1 MMNEVMW
8 AAGMTTV
15 TQCYSVRGLDVVAGL
30 NIASTIT
37 NLFNIVYLQ
46 LGSCISIVVGQY
58 LGAGKLKEAKDADDK
73 MIVFSVFCCVIMAAL
88 MFVVGGFFPG
98 IYNTSEEIKGLATQ
112 FIAVSA
118 IIMPFCAFSHA
129 SYFTLRSGG
138 KTGGNVFVVPCLPG
152 DRGTCS
158 LSAGTLYRAGDRKHL
173 FPGAGYGD
181 DQGHHR
187 LLHGEE

>member
-58 LGAGKLKEAKDADDK
+58 LGAGKLKEAKDADNK
-73 MIVFSVFCCVIMAAL
+73 MIVFSVFCCTIMAAL
-88 MFVVGGFFPG
+88 MLLVGGLSRIF
-98 IYNTSEEIKGLATQ
+98 TTQ
-112 FIAVSA
+112 RMKSRVWPQIL
-118 IIMPFCAFSHA
+118 
-129 SYFTLRSGG
+129 LR
-138 KTGGNVFVVPCLPG
+138 
-152 DRGTCS
+152 
-158 LSAGTLYRAGDRKHL
+158 YR
-173 FPGAGYGD
+173 
-181 DQGHHR
+181 R
-187 LLHGEE
+187 LLCHFARFHMRHILPCVQAERHWLHFCLTLFLHG

>member
-1 MMNEVMW
+1 MKAILIKGFPLMMNEVLW

-58 LGAGKLKEAKDADDK
+58 LGAGKLEDAKDADNK

-88 MFVVGGFFPG
+88 MFVVGGFFR
-98 IYNTSEEIKGLATQ
+98 
-112 FIAVSA
+112 V
-118 IIMPFCAFSHA
+118 
-129 SYFTLRSGG
+129 FTIPRRRSG
-138 KTGGNVFVVPCLPG
+138 NWLPVLLRYRPSSCPSAPSAMRRILPCVPVV
-152 DRGTCS
+152 R
-158 LSAGTLYRAGDRKHL
+158 RW
-173 FPGAGYGD
+173 
-181 DQGHHR
+181 
-187 LLHGEE
+187 

>member
-1 MMNEVMW
+1 MNEVLW

-58 LGAGKLKEAKDADDK
+58 LGAGKLEDAKDADNK

-88 MFVVGGFFPG
+88 MFVVGGF
-98 IYNTSEEIKGLATQ
+98 SR
-112 FIAVSA
+112 V
-118 IIMPFCAFSHA
+118 
-129 SYFTLRSGG
+129 FTIPRRRSG
-138 KTGGNVFVVPCLPG
+138 TGYQFYCGI
-152 DRGTCS
+152 
-158 LSAGTLYRAGDRKHL
+158 
-173 FPGAGYGD
+173 
-181 DQGHHR
+181 GHHHALLR
-187 LLHGEE
+187 LQPCVVFYPAFRW